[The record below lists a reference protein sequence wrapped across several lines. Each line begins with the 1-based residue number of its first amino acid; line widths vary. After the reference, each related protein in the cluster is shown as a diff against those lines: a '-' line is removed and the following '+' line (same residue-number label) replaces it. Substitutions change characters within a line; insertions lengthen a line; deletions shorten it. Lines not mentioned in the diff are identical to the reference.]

1 MGCYFSLFC
10 TKWFRS
16 FGLTQVIVRSFALM
30 QKNQK
35 IKAHTPEATVAK
47 ISENSLRSNSRD
59 FLTLRSVDR
68 LTPPPLGRNN
78 GQLRIENL

>member
-10 TKWFRS
+10 TKWCSFFSLERKEPKVQDRIRS

-35 IKAHTPEATVAK
+35 IKAHTPEATVSVAALK
-47 ISENSLRSNSRD
+47 SRKTR
-59 FLTLRSVDR
+59 FAQTAE
-68 LTPPPLGRNN
+68 
-78 GQLRIENL
+78 IF

>member
-35 IKAHTPEATVAK
+35 IKAHTPEATVSVAALK
-47 ISENSLRSNSRD
+47 SRKTR
-59 FLTLRSVDR
+59 FAQTAE
-68 LTPPPLGRNN
+68 
-78 GQLRIENL
+78 IF